1 MSRKRFGRKQP
12 KSARET
18 DELPLPS
25 VSRRQTRRTVLEP
38 NHTRLSSP
46 DVPVG
51 RPARVVY
58 AGAQQKDNVV
68 FGVEVKTTKPGEVSG
83 ITDWGTWTNAQKDW
97 YYQGTAANPECW
109 NFWYIYT
116 IDYKEGPCYWID
128 FTDIRSSY
136 AAANQSPD
144 VGLYFRIEFFG
155 DGTGDGA
162 TGQFGGH
169 SLPS

>member
-1 MSRKRFGRKQP
+1 
-12 KSARET
+12 
-18 DELPLPS
+18 
-25 VSRRQTRRTVLEP
+25 VLEP
-38 NHTRLSSP
+38 NHTRRSSP

-83 ITDWGTWTNAQKDW
+83 ITDWGTWTNARKDW

-136 AAANQSPD
+136 AAANQSTD

-162 TGQFGGH
+162 TGQFGGY
-169 SLPS
+169 SLPSEALRVTQKAAWVDPDSPNYPNS